1 MMKVIV
7 LFSFIIF
14 ISFILISC
22 SSTVN
27 ENTLIKEEETIN
39 QEVTIEEIS
48 KKDEIRDCV
57 EGDVKIITNGDMVK
71 LNYYIE
77 DKNLSKISAE
87 EWCSNRKKMAFI
99 DLDKCENEC
108 CYSIYRCKTLD

>member
-1 MMKVIV
+1 MKAIVI
-7 LFSFIIF
+7 LSYIIF
-14 ISFILISC
+14 ISFILTSC
-22 SSTVN
+22 NSSVS
-27 ENTLIKEEETIN
+27 ENTLIKEEETIK
-39 QEVTIEEIS
+39 QEVTIDEIS
-48 KKDEIRDCV
+48 KKDEIHNCIK
-57 EGDVKIITNGDMVK
+57 GDVKIMTNGDMVK

-87 EWCSNRKKMAFI
+87 KWCSDRKKIAFI

>member
-1 MMKVIV
+1 MKAIVI
-7 LFSFIIF
+7 LSYIIF
-14 ISFILISC
+14 ISFILTSC
-22 SSTVN
+22 NSSVS
-27 ENTLIKEEETIN
+27 ENTLIKEE
-39 QEVTIEEIS
+39 VTIDEIS
-48 KKDEIRDCV
+48 KKDEIHNCIK
-57 EGDVKIITNGDMVK
+57 GDVKIMTNGDMVK

-87 EWCSNRKKMAFI
+87 KWCSDRKKIAFI